1 MTILR
6 KRPVYDSSAEEC
18 RQRGIK
24 VGDRLVGDEG
34 YGPTFIEIT
43 AIGEK
48 RILAKAVSH
57 DAETIERNEI
67 PWTLSCRDWEKVPA

>member
-1 MTILR
+1 MTIRR
-6 KRPVYDSSAEEC
+6 KSPVYDSSAEEC

-34 YGPTFIEIT
+34 YGPTIIEIS

-48 RILAKAVSH
+48 SILAKAVSH
-57 DAETIERNEI
+57 NGEPIDRDESC
-67 PWTLSCRDWEKVPA
+67 WTLSCRDWEKVPA